1 MTNTMLIDPATNIIV
16 SILKLARVLTLW
28 ISVYFTQKIYQ
39 DKFVQSVYYN
49 KGSSNKVTKQPP
61 NIQYFIF
68 VVMLIDLITYGLLL
82 LTIFSS
88 SHYIIATTEMGSVFT
103 VDGQVAKT
111 VIIDYAIS
119 SVIIL
124 LIGVLLSRTIRNQ
137 RHLRYNDL
145 GVRGIRAFSELILM
159 IAIIITLLPFYRFF

>member
-1 MTNTMLIDPATNIIV
+1 MLIDPATNIIV

-159 IAIIITLLPFYRFF
+159 IAIIITLLPFYRFFW